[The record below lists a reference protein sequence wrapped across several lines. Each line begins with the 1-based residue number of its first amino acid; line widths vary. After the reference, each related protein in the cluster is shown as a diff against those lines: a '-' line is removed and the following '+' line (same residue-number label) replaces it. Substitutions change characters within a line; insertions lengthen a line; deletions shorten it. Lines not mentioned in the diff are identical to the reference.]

1 MENAMLDSLI
11 TSKTRI
17 KLLIKFFLNPETKSY
32 LRQIAE
38 EFGESTNSVRVE
50 LNRLADANLLNVK
63 SDGRTK
69 LYQANSNHPLFGGIR
84 EIVSKTIGLDRLV
97 EDLVSRL
104 GKLEFAFI
112 SGDYAKGM
120 DSGLIDLVLVGKVD
134 KAQAEKL
141 ALKIEKIIKR
151 KIRLLILSPDEFL
164 SLKERFLS
172 ENILPVWGEVP
183 KL

>member
-1 MENAMLDSLI
+1 MLDSII

-50 LNRLADANLLNVK
+50 LNRLAEADILNVK

-69 LYQANSNHPLFGGIR
+69 LYQANNKHPLFGGIR

-104 GKLEFAFI
+104 GDLEFAFI

-120 DSGLIDLVLVGKVD
+120 DSGLIDLVLVGNVNKD
-134 KAQAEKL
+134 QAEKL

-151 KIRLLILSPDEFL
+151 KIRLLILNSEEFA
-164 SLKERFLS
+164 SLQNRFLS
-172 ENILPVWGEVP
+172 ENILPVWGEIP
-183 KL
+183 Q

>member
-1 MENAMLDSLI
+1 MLDSII

-50 LNRLADANLLNVK
+50 LNRLAEADILNVK

-69 LYQANSNHPLFGGIR
+69 LYQANNKHPLFGGIR

-104 GKLEFAFI
+104 GDLEFAFI
-112 SGDYAKGM
+112 AGDYARGM
-120 DSGLIDLVLVGKVD
+120 DSGLIDLILIGDVD
-134 KAQAEKL
+134 KQYLDQLVSKVEKL
-141 ALKIEKIIKR
+141 INR
-151 KIRLLILSPDEFL
+151 KIRTLVLNEEEFHLLQNKQWKGENLLLLWSKD
-164 SLKERFLS
+164 KEL
-172 ENILPVWGEVP
+172 
-183 KL
+183 